1 MFQDRPGHYRHIYRK
16 SSNLLSDVEGSAR
29 LEVCA
34 VGQLQLDQLGT
45 KSHQREVEVLHGGY
59 PGIFGGGVH
68 ADIKSTLRQFCK
80 KKSITQQPWPNFPSQ
95 LMIE

>member
-29 LEVCA
+29 LEVRA

-45 KSHQREVEVLHGGY
+45 KSHQREVEVLNRGY
-59 PGIFGGGVH
+59 PGIFGGGDH
-68 ADIKSTLRQFCK
+68 ADTTSQQRQFCK
-80 KKSITQQPWPNFPSQ
+80 KKSITKQPWQNFPSQ